1 MFLFNDLPDDM
12 MLHIIQFLLIGELN
26 RLCQTN
32 HMIYK
37 DLFDRGLS
45 FVLATHVISSPIK
58 GNPIMSYEMQ
68 KRFVL
73 ICVFALR

>member
-1 MFLFNDLPDDM
+1 MVLFNELPDDM
-12 MLHIIQFLLIGELN
+12 ILHTIQFLSLEEFN

-32 HMIYK
+32 HMFYE

-73 ICVFALR
+73 ICVFASR